1 MTEGEST
8 KLSEVSTDI
17 KWIIESIKEI
27 KESSKEIKAT
37 SAEELGKLCVRVDTL
52 EDEQVKL
59 DKKQNAIGVKLALIG
74 GALIYGA
81 TFAVDKVWAALNGR

>member
-8 KLSEVSTDI
+8 KLSEVATDI
-17 KWIIESIKEI
+17 KWIIKSIENI
-27 KESSKEIKAT
+27 
-37 SAEELGKLCVRVDTL
+37 EEASTKGLCDLGVRVKTL
-52 EDEQVKL
+52 EEEQTRL

-81 TFAVDKVWAALNGR
+81 TFAVDKVWAALSGR